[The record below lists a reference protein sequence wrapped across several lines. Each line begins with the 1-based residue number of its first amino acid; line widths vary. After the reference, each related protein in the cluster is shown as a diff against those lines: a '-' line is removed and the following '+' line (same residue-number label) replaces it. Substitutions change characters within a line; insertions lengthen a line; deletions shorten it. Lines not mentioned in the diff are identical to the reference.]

1 MQIRK
6 LFRVLVAGGAILGGV
21 VGCGGASANSQ
32 GQTNSPTS
40 GGDGGP
46 NPDGGMPGGGGGTHG
61 W

>member
-21 VGCGGASANSQ
+21 IGCGGSDNSQ
-32 GQTNSPTS
+32 GQTSSPTT
-40 GGDGGP
+40 GGDGGT
-46 NPDGGMPGGGGGTHG
+46 NPDGGMPGGGGTHG

>member
-21 VGCGGASANSQ
+21 VGCGGSDGQ
-32 GQTNSPTS
+32 GQTSSPTT
-40 GGDGGP
+40 
-46 NPDGGMPGGGGGTHG
+46 NPDGGTPDGGGGGGGTHG